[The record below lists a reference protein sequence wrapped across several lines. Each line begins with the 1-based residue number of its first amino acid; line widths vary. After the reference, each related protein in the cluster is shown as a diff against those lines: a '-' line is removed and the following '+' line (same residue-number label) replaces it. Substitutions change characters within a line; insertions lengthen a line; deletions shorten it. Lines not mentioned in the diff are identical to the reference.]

1 MKFYTNFARHGN
13 QILVRGYEDG
23 KRFKDKIEYDPTL
36 YIPSR
41 TRTDYRTIDGYF
53 VAPVKQGT
61 MRDAAEFISKYEEV
75 KNFKVYGTTQYA
87 YAYINETYPGKVDYD
102 PSLIK
107 IANIDIEVGSENGFP
122 EPADAVE
129 PITAIT
135 FKCEDRIQVF
145 GLGDFDHSRDDV
157 WYQKCKDE
165 ASLILRFLEEWEMTA
180 PDIITG
186 WNIQFFDI
194 PYLYNRIYRLFGETN
209 AKRLSP
215 WKLIGERTTTISG
228 KSQTVFELTG
238 IATLDYLELYRKFT
252 YSQQEAYRLDHIAS
266 VELGEKKLDYSEYES
281 LHQLYKLNHQKFIE
295 YNIKDVELVDRLEDK
310 MKLIEMV
317 LALAY
322 DAKVNITDV
331 FTQVRMWDTLIH
343 NHLMDK
349 NIVVPQKVN
358 TSKDAQYAGAYVKEP
373 IVGMYD
379 WVVSFDLNSLY
390 PHLIMQYNIS
400 PDTIIDG
407 EHYNVTVDD
416 LLNHEKTYH
425 GEHCMAANGHLFRR
439 DTQGFLPEMMETM
452 YNDRSKYKRLMIE
465 WQKELSRIDE
475 ELKNRNL

>member
-13 QILVRGYEDG
+13 QILVRGYESG
-23 KRFKDKIEYDPTL
+23 KRFKDKIEYNPTL

-41 TRTDYRTIDGYF
+41 TRTDYRTIEGYF
-53 VAPVKQGT
+53 VSPVKQGT

-135 FKCEDRIQVF
+135 FKCDNKIQVF
-145 GLGDFDHSRDDV
+145 GLGDFNNRRDDV

-165 ASLILRFLEEWEMTA
+165 SSLVLRFLEEWEMTA

-194 PYLYNRIYRLFGETN
+194 PYLYNRIYRLFGEAT

-238 IATLDYLELYRKFT
+238 IATLDYLEMYKKFT
-252 YSQQEAYRLDHIAS
+252 YSQQEAYRLDHIAN

-349 NIVVPQKVN
+349 KIVVPQKVN
-358 TSKDAQYAGAYVKEP
+358 TSKDAQYAGGYVKEP

-407 EHYNVTVDD
+407 EHYNITVDN

-439 DTQGFLPEMMETM
+439 DAQGFLPEMMETM

-465 WQKELSRIDE
+465 CQKEL
-475 ELKNRNL
+475 ELINEKLNAL